1 MTLVPLDR
9 GTQRRHKVRNT
20 LQTWLL
26 VGGSVALLAWCSWV
40 LWGVVGLVAAAVSSL
55 LGLGAAWRVSPAM
68 VLKLYKARPLRPH
81 EFPDG
86 YEIMQTL
93 MRRAGLP
100 AVPVLHY
107 VPSKTIN
114 AFAVGRPED
123 AAIAVTDGMLRA
135 LTLREL
141 AGVLAHEVSH
151 VRNGDVK
158 VMALADVVS
167 RMTSSLSTIG
177 IFAAAFRLTGLIG
190 AETLPWLAIVSLIL
204 APTIG
209 GLLQLAL
216 SRAREYD
223 ADLDAAGLTG
233 DPEGLAAALVK
244 LERLQGRM
252 WESLALPGSRSP
264 DPSLLRTHPRTR
276 DRVERLMSLRRAA
289 APHVALGDRAT
300 HMPGPASHALRNPRM
315 RMSGLWY

>member
-1 MTLVPLDR
+1 
-9 GTQRRHKVRNT
+9 
-20 LQTWLL
+20 
-26 VGGSVALLAWCSWV
+26 
-40 LWGVVGLVAAAVSSL
+40 
-55 LGLGAAWRVSPAM
+55 
-68 VLKLYKARPLRPH
+68 
-81 EFPDG
+81 
-86 YEIMQTL
+86 
-93 MRRAGLP
+93 
-100 AVPVLHY
+100 
-107 VPSKTIN
+107 
-114 AFAVGRPED
+114 
-123 AAIAVTDGMLRA
+123 
-135 LTLREL
+135 
-141 AGVLAHEVSH
+141 VLAHEVSH

-264 DPSLLRTHPRTR
+264 APSLLRPHPRTQ
-276 DRVERLMSLRRAA
+276 DRVERLMSLRRGA
-289 APHVALGDRAT
+289 APQVTLGDRAT
-300 HMPGPASHALRNPRM
+300 HMPGPAAHALRSPRM